1 MSQGTMKL
9 NSGYEMPNVG
19 LGTWKSKPGEVGQA
33 VEVALDAGYKHIDG
47 AWVYFNEGEVGD
59 AIQKKINDGTIK
71 REDLFVTTKLW
82 CNFHQP
88 CDVEMA
94 FMKSLKALK
103 LDYIDLYLMHFP
115 VGFKWNRDEEIDGV
129 FMPLID
135 GELQF
140 DTVDYI
146 ETWKAME
153 ELQKKGL
160 VRSIGVSNFNRHQ
173 CKRIVET
180 CEIPPAV
187 NQIEIHPYLPNN
199 EDINWCQENGIVVTS
214 YSPFGSPDRPWAKDE
229 KQILS
234 DEKIVALAEK
244 YNKNPGQVV
253 LRYLHQRNL
262 IIIPKSVTPER
273 IRGNLDIFDFE
284 LSADDCKIFEEMTMR
299 RRVCW
304 TPDIFPTIANAK
316 YFPFPDGEY
325 KE

>member
-1 MSQGTMKL
+1 MKL
-9 NSGYEMPNVG
+9 NSGYEMPDIG

-47 AWVYFNEGEVGD
+47 AWVYFNEDEVGD
-59 AIQKKINDGTIK
+59 AIQKKLADNTIK
-71 REDLFVTTKLW
+71 REELFVTTKLW

-88 CDVEMA
+88 SDVRMA
-94 FMKSLKALK
+94 FMKSLTALK

-115 VGFKWNRDEEIDGV
+115 VGFKRDPDEDIDGV

-135 GELQF
+135 GELVF
-140 DTVDYI
+140 DTIDYV
-146 ETWKAME
+146 ETWKANGGM
-153 ELQKKGL
+153 KKEGL
-160 VRSIGVSNFNRHQ
+160 VRSIGVSNFNKHQ
-173 CKRIVET
+173 CKRIMEECET
-180 CEIPPAV
+180 PPAV

-199 EDINWCQENGIVVTS
+199 DDVNWCQENGIVVTS

-229 KQILS
+229 KPILG

-244 YNKNPGQVV
+244 YDKNAGQVV
-253 LRYLHQRNL
+253 LRYLYQRKL
-262 IIIPKSVTPER
+262 IIIPKSVTPSR
-273 IRGNLDIFDFE
+273 IRGNLEIFDFE
-284 LSADDCKIFEEMTMR
+284 LSREDCKVFEEMTTT

-304 TPDIFPTIANAK
+304 GPDVFPTIAAAK